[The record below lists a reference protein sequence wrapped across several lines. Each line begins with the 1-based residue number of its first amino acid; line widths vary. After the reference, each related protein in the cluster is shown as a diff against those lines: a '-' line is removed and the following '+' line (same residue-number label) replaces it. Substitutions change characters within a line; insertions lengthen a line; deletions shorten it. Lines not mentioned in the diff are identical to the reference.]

1 MGIGNFIFGD
11 PLKTENLASERLS
24 KTKALAIFSSDVLSS
39 TAYATDGILL
49 ALGAA
54 LTFSCAMPLVA
65 MIALLTVVVSVSYW
79 QTIEAYPLGGGAFL
93 VAHENLGEFFGLIA
107 ASALLV
113 DYILTVAVSLAAGA
127 SAIVSAF
134 PLFAKHTVSF
144 CLICLVLLTISNLR
158 GARESANILSIPT
171 YCFIF
176 LMVVLVISGLCT
188 NDEGIVL
195 QSARKIPADMPT
207 FLVIIIFLRAFSSGC
222 SVLTGIETIAGGVT
236 AFKKP
241 QYKNAQI
248 TLCIMSVILIFLFMG
263 VTFLARKFGIA
274 FSASETAI
282 SQIAKNVF
290 GTGFMYYAIQ
300 LMTAA
305 ILFLAANT
313 SFAGFP
319 RLASMLAEKKYI
331 PTNFANLGDRLAYS
345 NGIILLAIFSTCL
358 IVTFKGNTHALIP
371 LYSMG
376 VFISFSLSQ
385 AGMVKRWFRVRGENW
400 RLKALINTIG
410 TLATSFTLLIIIQSK
425 FLQGAWIIM
434 ILVPIIFCAF
444 KKINRRYK
452 EINIELDIKRGGLGA
467 LLRPISEA
475 RPKVVVPVSR
485 IHKATLAA
493 LRFAAS
499 LSDDV
504 VAVVVD
510 MDQKEVDRLKMNW
523 RSLNFSM
530 PLIVLRSPYRSV
542 VNPFLDFLTE
552 QDERDPERG
561 KAIVV
566 MPSFI
571 PGKIWQNI
579 LHNQTAA
586 IFKTALLYRKQKSE
600 QTRIIV
606 EIPYQMRM

>member
-1 MGIGNFIFGD
+1 
-11 PLKTENLASERLS
+11 
-24 KTKALAIFSSDVLSS
+24 
-39 TAYATDGILL
+39 
-49 ALGAA
+49 
-54 LTFSCAMPLVA
+54 
-65 MIALLTVVVSVSYW
+65 
-79 QTIEAYPLGGGAFL
+79 
-93 VAHENLGEFFGLIA
+93 
-107 ASALLV
+107 
-113 DYILTVAVSLAAGA
+113 
-127 SAIVSAF
+127 
-134 PLFAKHTVSF
+134 
-144 CLICLVLLTISNLR
+144 
-158 GARESANILSIPT
+158 
-171 YCFIF
+171 
-176 LMVVLVISGLCT
+176 
-188 NDEGIVL
+188 
-195 QSARKIPADMPT
+195 
-207 FLVIIIFLRAFSSGC
+207 
-222 SVLTGIETIAGGVT
+222 LTGIETIAGGVT

-248 TLCIMSVILIFLFMG
+248 TLCIMSFILIFLFVG
-263 VTFLARKFGIA
+263 VTFLARKFGIV

-282 SQIAKNVF
+282 SQIAKHIF

-319 RLASMLAEKKYI
+319 RLASILAEKKYI

-345 NGIILLAIFSTCL
+345 NGIILLAVFSICL
-358 IVTFKGNTHALIP
+358 IITFKGNTHALIP

-385 AGMVKRWFRVRGENW
+385 AGMVKHWFRVKGENW
-400 RLKALINTIG
+400 HLKALINAVG

-425 FLQGAWIIM
+425 FLHGAWIIM
-434 ILVPIIFCAF
+434 ILVPIIFCMCQ
-444 KKINRRYK
+444 KINRRYG
-452 EINIELDIKRGGLGA
+452 EINVELDIKRGGLGA

-493 LRFAAS
+493 LRFASS

-504 VAVVVD
+504 VAVVVN
-510 MDQKEVDRLKMNW
+510 MDQKEVDRLKINW

-530 PLIVLRSPYRSV
+530 PLIILRSPYRSI

-579 LHNQTAA
+579 LHNQTAT

-606 EIPYQMRM
+606 EIPYQMRI

>member
-1 MGIGNFIFGD
+1 MGVGSFIFGN

-49 ALGAA
+49 ALGAS
-54 LTFSCAMPLVA
+54 LTFLCAMPLVA
-65 MIALLTVVVSVSYW
+65 MIALLTLVVSVSYW
-79 QTIEAYPLGGGAFL
+79 QTIEAYPQGGGAFS

-127 SAIVSAF
+127 SAITSAF
-134 PLFAKHTVSF
+134 PSFAQHTVSF

-171 YCFIF
+171 YCFIL
-176 LMVVLVISGLCT
+176 LMVILVISGLCT
-188 NDEGIVL
+188 GNEGIVHKT
-195 QSARKIPADMPT
+195 ARKIPAHMPT
-207 FLVIIIFLRAFSSGC
+207 LMVVIIFLRAFSSGC

-248 TLCIMSVILIFLFMG
+248 TLCIMSFVLIFLFVG
-263 VTFLARKFGIA
+263 ITFLSRKFGIV

-282 SQIAKNVF
+282 SQIAKHIF

-319 RLASMLAEKKYI
+319 RLASILAEKKYI

-345 NGIILLAIFSTCL
+345 NGIILLAVFSVCL
-358 IVTFKGNTHALIP
+358 IIIFKGSTHALIP

-385 AGMVKRWFRVRGENW
+385 AGMVKHWFSVKGKNW
-400 RLKALINTIG
+400 HLKALINTIG
-410 TLATSFTLLIIIQSK
+410 TLATGFTLLIIIQSK
-425 FLQGAWIIM
+425 FLHGAWIIM

-444 KKINRRYK
+444 RKINRRYG
-452 EINIELDIKRGGLGA
+452 EINVELDIKRGGLGT
-467 LLRPISEA
+467 LLKPISEA
-475 RPKVVVPVSR
+475 MPKVVVPVSR

-504 VAVVVD
+504 VAVVVN
-510 MDQKEVDRLKMNW
+510 MDQKEVDRLKTNW

-530 PLIVLRSPYRSV
+530 PLIILKSPYRSI

-552 QDERDPERG
+552 QDERDPDRG

-566 MPSFI
+566 MPSFV

-579 LHNQTAA
+579 LHNQTAT

-600 QTRIIV
+600 QTRVIV
-606 EIPYQMRM
+606 EIPYQMRI

>member
-1 MGIGNFIFGD
+1 MGVGSFIFGD
-11 PLKTENLASERLS
+11 PLKTENLASERLN
-24 KTKALAIFSSDVLSS
+24 KTKALAIFSSDVMSS
-39 TAYATDGILL
+39 TAYATDGILQ

-54 LTFSCAMPLVA
+54 LIFSCAMPLVA
-65 MIALLTVVVSVSYW
+65 LIALLTLVVSVSYW
-79 QTIEAYPLGGGAFL
+79 QTIEAYPEGGGAFL

-134 PLFAKHTVSF
+134 PSFAPHTVSF
-144 CLICLVLLTISNLR
+144 CLVCLVLLTISNLR
-158 GARESANILSIPT
+158 GAQESANILSIPT
-171 YCFIF
+171 YCFIL
-176 LMVVLVISGLCT
+176 LMAVLVISGLFT
-188 NDEGIVL
+188 SNAGLEL
-195 QSARKIPADMPT
+195 KTATKIPEDMST
-207 FLVIIIFLRAFSSGC
+207 FLVVIVFLRAFSSGC

-248 TLCIMSVILIFLFMG
+248 TLCIMSMILIFLFVG
-263 VTFLARKFGIA
+263 VTFLSRKFGIV
-274 FSASETAI
+274 FSESETAI
-282 SQIAKNVF
+282 SQIAKYIF
-290 GTGFMYYAIQ
+290 GTGFMYYTIQ

-319 RLASMLAEKKYI
+319 RLASILAEKKYI

-345 NGIILLAIFSTCL
+345 HGIILLAVFSICL
-358 IVTFKGNTHALIP
+358 IIKFKGNTHDLIP

-385 AGMVKRWFRVRGENW
+385 AGMVKRWFRIKGENW
-400 RLKALINTIG
+400 RLKALINAVG
-410 TLATSFTLLIIIQSK
+410 ALATSFTLLIIIQSK
-425 FLQGAWIIM
+425 FIDGAWIIM
-434 ILVPIIFCAF
+434 ILIPIIFCAF
-444 KKINRRYK
+444 KKVNRRYK
-452 EINIELDIKRGGLGA
+452 EINIELDIKNGGFGA
-467 LLRPISEA
+467 LLRPVSETM
-475 RPKVVVPVSR
+475 PKVIVPVSR

-493 LRFAAS
+493 LRFASS
-499 LSDDV
+499 LSEDV
-504 VAVVVD
+504 VAVVVN
-510 MDQKEVDRLKMNW
+510 MDQKEVDRLKVNW
-523 RSLNFSM
+523 RSMNFNM
-530 PLIVLRSPYRSV
+530 PLIILRSPYRSV
-542 VNPFLDFLTE
+542 VNPFLDFLME
-552 QDERDPERG
+552 QDDRDPERG

-586 IFKTALLYRKQKSE
+586 ILKTALLYRKQKSE